1 MTFDRRDF
9 FGVIAAPLLPK
20 PEAPPLTADGLKEAL
35 GIIAA
40 QQDFIDIS
48 GPSMQAAIIDVT
60 TQEDIEIIDWTTPEP
75 WNQLKERA
83 MKRNQE
89 IMARYLHRG

>member
-1 MTFDRRDF
+1 MTIDRRDF

-20 PEAPPLTADGLKEAL
+20 PEAPPLTADGLNEAL
-35 GIIAA
+35 GILAA
-40 QQDFIDIS
+40 QQD
-48 GPSMQAAIIDVT
+48 A